1 MAQKY
6 KVLIVD
12 DDTFLL
18 DMYSFKFRD
27 GGHEVDV
34 ALGSEE
40 ALVKLRSGAKPDV
53 VLCDVVMPGMDGFGL
68 LEIIKKEKL
77 APGAIIIM
85 LSNRGEQ
92 ADVDRAEKL
101 GADSYIVKARSV
113 PSEVLEQVLKIVDER
128 RPPSLANK

>member
-1 MAQKY
+1 MASKY
-6 KVLIVD
+6 KILIVD

-27 GGHEVDV
+27 GGHEVEV
-34 ALGSEE
+34 ALGADE
-40 ALVKLRSGAKPDV
+40 ALTKLRGGGVFDI

-68 LEIIKKEKL
+68 VETIKKEKL
-77 APGAIIIM
+77 SPGAVLIM

-92 ADVDRAEKL
+92 ADVDRAKKI

-113 PSEVLEQVLKIVDER
+113 PSEVLEQVLKVVDER
-128 RPPSLANK
+128 RSKKT